1 MSISFL
7 VTIGLDVY
15 KLRMVGLKT
24 ETTFMLYY
32 ICVQEDGTTSQFKC
46 DTISE
51 NSPYLSAMVFKKLQH
66 AFVMSII
73 I

>member
-1 MSISFL
+1 MSILFL
-7 VTIGLDVY
+7 VTVGLELY
-15 KLRMVGLKT
+15 KPRMVGFKT

-32 ICVQEDGTTSQFKC
+32 ICVQEDETTLQFKC

-51 NSPYLSAMVFKKLQH
+51 NSPYLSAMVFNKLQH
-66 AFVMSII
+66 AFVMPII